1 MTLLCAGPPLVTGA
15 AGFIGSHLVEA
26 LIGAGHRPLAVD
38 TPRAWARSSNLSHRA
53 GSFDQLA
60 LELTEG
66 EIGVCLRAQRPAT
79 IFHLSG
85 FASVPASVRE
95 PLHDYDRNT
104 RATLHLLEAVRAESP
119 GSRIVF
125 TSSAAVYGEGQGV
138 AFCEDDPVRPMAP
151 YAVSKLA
158 AEGYLALYARLFGL
172 RTATVRLFPNY
183 GPRLRAHVVYDL
195 MVKIRDNPREVTI
208 EGDGRQVRDFV
219 YVSDTIDALMIVVAA
234 APMEGEIYNV
244 GTGQPVTVTQIA
256 ELLAERMGA
265 SPRFAYTTAMAPG
278 VSTSWIADIARLR
291 RLGYFPRVGI
301 AKGLARTVDWF
312 ERSEARVA

>member
-1 MTLLCAGPPLVTGA
+1 MTPPPAGPPLVTGA

-26 LIGAGHRPLAVD
+26 LIAEGHRPLAVD
-38 TPRAWARSSNLSHRA
+38 TPRAWARSGNLAHRA

-60 LELTEG
+60 LELTDG
-66 EIGVCLRAQRPAT
+66 DVVACLRATRPAT

-95 PLHDYDRNT
+95 PLHDYARNA
-104 RATLHLLEAVRAESP
+104 RGTLHLLEAVRAGSS

-125 TSSAAVYGEGQGV
+125 TSSAAVYGEGRGL
-138 AFCEDDPVRPMAP
+138 AFSEDDPVRPMAP

-219 YVSDTIDALMIVVAA
+219 YVSDTIDALRVVAA
-234 APMEGEIYNV
+234 AAPLEGETYNV
-244 GTGQPVTVTQIA
+244 GTGQPVAVTRIA

-265 SPRFAYTTAMAPG
+265 SPRFAYTMAMAPG
-278 VSTSWIADIARLR
+278 VSASWIANSARLR
-291 RLGYFPRVGI
+291 RLGYASRVGI
-301 AKGLARTVDWF
+301 AEGLSRTVDWF
-312 ERSEARVA
+312 ERS